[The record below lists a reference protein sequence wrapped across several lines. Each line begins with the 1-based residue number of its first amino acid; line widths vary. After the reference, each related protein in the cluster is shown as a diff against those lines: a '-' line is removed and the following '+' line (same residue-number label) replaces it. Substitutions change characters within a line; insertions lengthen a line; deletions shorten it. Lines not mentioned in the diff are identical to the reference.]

1 MGQMI
6 DGRWVSDDEAGSIS
20 RTGEW
25 TRTLSVVRGELQ
37 PEDVTPGRYHLFA
50 AWNCPWAHRALLT
63 RALLGLE
70 KALPVSFVA
79 PKRTDDGWV
88 FDPENGYVDQL
99 AGRNALHEVYADGQ
113 SDYTGRVTVPLLVEA
128 ETGTLVS
135 NESAELVRILPKAF
149 GHLADRPRDLYPK
162 QLGDAIDEWNT
173 LIHSRLNNGVYQA
186 GFAESQS
193 AYDAAVE
200 GVFETLD
207 AIEAALGDKPY
218 LTGDELTEADIRLF
232 PTLARFDVA
241 YYSVFKCM
249 RRRIQDYPN
258 LWRYARRFYAL
269 PGIAET
275 VKFDIY
281 RKGYFSQSPK
291 RSPLGIIPIAPDI
304 DWSI

>member
-1 MGQMI
+1 MGQLI
-6 DGRWVSDDEAGSIS
+6 DGQWVTDEQVGSIS
-20 RTGEW
+20 KSGEW
-25 TRTLSVVRGELQ
+25 TRTPSVLRGGLE
-37 PEDVTPGRYHLFA
+37 PENVTPGRYHLYA
-50 AWNCPWAHRALLT
+50 AWNCPWAHRVLLT

-88 FDPENGYVDQL
+88 FDPDNGYVDLL
-99 AGRNALHEVYADGQ
+99 AGRNALYEVYADGQ
-113 SDYTGRVTVPLLVEA
+113 SDYTGRVTVPLLVEVG
-128 ETGTLVS
+128 TGALIS
-135 NESAELVRILPKAF
+135 NESADLVRMLPKAF
-149 GHLADRPRDLYPK
+149 GHLAERPRDLYPDHLAK
-162 QLGDAIDEWNT
+162 EIDGWNA

-193 AYDAAVE
+193 AYDTAVK

-207 AIEAALGDKPY
+207 AIETALADKSY
-218 LTGDELTEADIRLF
+218 LTGDALTEADIRLF

-241 YYSVFKCM
+241 YFSAFKCM
-249 RRRIQDYPN
+249 RRRIQDYPS

-291 RSPLGIIPIAPDI
+291 RNPLGIIPIAPVI
-304 DWSI
+304 DWTI